1 MADIKVKDIAKKSIK
16 AIDKSAIATERFKD
30 TIVHTKQKAE
40 NTYSDNGN
48 IYQDGSEKIQFITN
62 RAVDETAHNFNKY
75 GKKAFVETKKN
86 IKKSTLKIKAFK
98 ENKLAEKSIKGAKG
112 VKGVVKNTKT
122 TIKTSKEVAKNAKKV
137 AQQSVKA
144 SQRAVRL
151 ARETA
156 RRTAQGVKVAVKAT
170 VTAIKGII
178 AGTKALIAALVAG
191 GWVAVVVIMVICLI
205 ALLCSSIFGIFFSSE
220 DTGGTKTMNT
230 VVNEIN
236 QEMANKI
243 TNIQN
248 NNTYDDYT
256 IDSNRAEW
264 KEVLAI
270 YTVRISKGTNETD
283 VITLDDNKIAILKEV
298 FWDMN
303 SISSEVKTE
312 KIKNDEG
319 NEEEK
324 KILHIKLSSK
334 SVEDM
339 SKEYSFNT
347 AQKNQLNELMSEEYA
362 NLWSSAIYGSP
373 LGSPNIVQIA
383 LSQVGNVGGQ
393 PYWSWYGFNSRV
405 EWCACF
411 VSWVANQAGYIESN
425 IIPKFAGC
433 QNGIDW
439 FKAMGQWKE
448 KGYIPREGDIIFFD
462 WEVDGSVNH
471 VGIVEKVENGKVY
484 TVEGNSTDD
493 MCRQKEYSIN
503 SQYIF
508 GYGTPAY

>member
-1 MADIKVKDIAKKSIK
+1 MADIKVKDVAKKTVK

-30 TIVHTKQKAE
+30 TIVHTKERAE
-40 NTYSDNGN
+40 NATNEDGN
-48 IYQDGSEKIQFITN
+48 INEYGSSKIGFVSN
-62 RAVDETAHNFNKY
+62 RTVDESVHQFNKQ
-75 GKKAFVETKKN
+75 GKKSLIQTKDN
-86 IKKSTLKIKAFK
+86 IQKSKIKIKAFK
-98 ENKLAEKSIKGAKG
+98 EKRLAKKTIKGTTKG
-112 VKGVVKNTKT
+112 AVKNTKT
-122 TIKTSKEVAKNAKKV
+122 AIKTSKEVAKNTKRI

-144 SQRAVRL
+144 SQRAVKL

-156 RRTAQGVKVAVKAT
+156 KATARGVKVAVKAT
-170 VTAIKGII
+170 ISTVKAII

-191 GWVAVVVIMVICLI
+191 GWVAVVAIIIICLVG
-205 ALLCSSIFGIFFSSE
+205 LLCSSIFGIFFSSE
-220 DTGGTKTMNT
+220 DTGGSKTMNT

-248 NNTYDDYT
+248 NNTYDDYK
-256 IDSNRAEW
+256 IDSDRAEW
-264 KEVLAI
+264 KEVLAV
-270 YTVRISKGTNETD
+270 YTVKVSKGTNEVD

-303 SISSEVKTE
+303 TISSEVKTE
-312 KIKNDEG
+312 KVKNEDG
-319 NEEEK
+319 VEEDK
-324 KILHIKLSSK
+324 KILHIKITSK
-334 SVEDM
+334 SPDDM
-339 SKEYSFNT
+339 ASQYHFNT
-347 AQKNQLNELMSEEYA
+347 AQKKQLAELMSEEYA

-425 IIPKFAGC
+425 IIPKFSGC

-448 KGYIPREGDIIFFD
+448 KGYVPREGDIIFFD
-462 WEVDGSVNH
+462 WEVDGKVNH

-493 MCRQKEYSIN
+493 MCRQKEYDVN
-503 SQYIF
+503 SKYIF

>member
-1 MADIKVKDIAKKSIK
+1 MADIKVKDVAKKTVK
-16 AIDKSAIATERFKD
+16 AIDKSVIANERIKD
-30 TIVHTKQKAE
+30 SIVHTKEKVDNSTNEESNINEYGSSKIAFVSNRGTDESIHQFNKQGQKAFNQTRE
-40 NTYSDNGN
+40 NIQKS
-48 IYQDGSEKIQFITN
+48 KI
-62 RAVDETAHNFNKY
+62 
-75 GKKAFVETKKN
+75 
-86 IKKSTLKIKAFK
+86 KIKAFK
-98 ENKLAEKSIKGAKG
+98 EKRLAKKSIKQTTKG
-112 VKGVVKNTKT
+112 TIKNTKT
-122 TIKTSKEVAKNAKKV
+122 AIKTSKEVEKNTKRV

-144 SQRAVRL
+144 SQRAMQL

-156 RRTAQGVKVAVKAT
+156 KATARSVKVAVKAT
-170 VTAIKGII
+170 VSAIKGII

-191 GWVAVVVIMVICLI
+191 GWVAVIAIIIICLVG
-205 ALLCSSIFGIFFSSE
+205 LLCSSIFGIFFSSE
-220 DTGGTKTMNT
+220 NTGSSKTMNT

-243 TNIQN
+243 TDIQN
-248 NNTYDDYT
+248 NNTYDDYK
-256 IDSNRAEW
+256 IDSDRAEW

-270 YTVRISKGTNETD
+270 YTVKVSKGTNEVD
-283 VITLDDNKIAILKEV
+283 VITLDDNKITILKEV

-312 KIKNDEG
+312 KVKDDDG
-319 NEEEK
+319 NEVEK
-324 KILHIKLSSK
+324 KILHIKITSK
-334 SVEDM
+334 STDDM
-339 SKEYSFNT
+339 ASQYKFNN
-347 AQKNQLNELMSEEYA
+347 AQKKQLNELLSDEYA

-373 LGSPNIVQIA
+373 LGSPSIVQIA

-448 KGYIPREGDIIFFD
+448 RGFIPREGDIIFFD
-462 WEVDGSVNH
+462 WEVDGTVSH
-471 VGIVEKVENGKVY
+471 VGIVEKVENNKVY

-493 MCRQKEYSIN
+493 MCRRKEYDIN
-503 SQYIF
+503 SKVIF

>member
-1 MADIKVKDIAKKSIK
+1 MADIKVRDVAKKTVK

-30 TIVHTKQKAE
+30 TIVHTKERAE
-40 NTYSDNGN
+40 NATNEDGN
-48 IYQDGSEKIQFITN
+48 INEYGSSKIGFVSN
-62 RAVDETAHNFNKY
+62 RTVDESVHQFNKQ
-75 GKKAFVETKKN
+75 GKKSLIQTKDN
-86 IKKSTLKIKAFK
+86 IQKSKIKIKAFK
-98 ENKLAEKSIKGAKG
+98 EKRLAKKTIKGTTKG
-112 VKGVVKNTKT
+112 AVKNTKT
-122 TIKTSKEVAKNAKKV
+122 AIKTSKEVAKNTKRV

-144 SQRAVRL
+144 SQRAVKL

-156 RRTAQGVKVAVKAT
+156 KATARGVKVAVKAT
-170 VTAIKGII
+170 ISTVKAII

-191 GWVAVVVIMVICLI
+191 GWVAVVAIIIICLVG
-205 ALLCSSIFGIFFSSE
+205 LLCSSIFGIFFSSE
-220 DTGGTKTMNT
+220 DTGGSKTMNT

-248 NNTYDDYT
+248 NNTYDDYK
-256 IDSNRAEW
+256 IDSDRAEW
-264 KEVLAI
+264 KEVLAV
-270 YTVRISKGTNETD
+270 YTVKVSKGTNEVD

-303 SISSEVKTE
+303 TISSEVKTE
-312 KIKNDEG
+312 KVKNEDG
-319 NEEEK
+319 VEEDK
-324 KILHIKLSSK
+324 KILHIKITSK
-334 SVEDM
+334 SPDDM
-339 SKEYSFNT
+339 ASQYHFNT
-347 AQKNQLNELMSEEYA
+347 AQKNQLAELMSEEYA

-493 MCRQKEYSIN
+493 MCRQKEYDIN
-503 SQYIF
+503 SKVIF

>member
-1 MADIKVKDIAKKSIK
+1 VADIKVRDVAKKSVK
-16 AIDKSAIATERFKD
+16 TIDKSAIAIERFKD
-30 TIVHTKQKAE
+30 TIVHTKEKTDKIANE
-40 NTYSDNGN
+40 ETN
-48 IYQDGSEKIQFITN
+48 INEYGSNNIGYISN
-62 RAVDETAHNFNKY
+62 RATDETAYQFNKQ
-75 GKKAFVETKKN
+75 GKKAFVQTREN
-86 IKKSTLKIKAFK
+86 VKKSKIKIKAIK
-98 ENKLAEKSIKGAKG
+98 EKKLAKKGIKQT
-112 VKGVVKNTKT
+112 KGVVKNTKT
-122 TIKTSKEVAKNAKKV
+122 TIKTSKAVADNTKKV
-137 AQQSVKA
+137 AHQTVKA
-144 SQRAVRL
+144 SQRAMHY
-151 ARETA
+151 AKQTA
-156 RRTAQGVKVAVKAT
+156 IATAKGIKVAVKAT
-170 VTAIKGII
+170 ITSIKAII
-178 AGTKALIAALVAG
+178 AGTKALISALIAG
-191 GWVAVVVIMVICLI
+191 GWVAVVAIIIICLVG
-205 ALLCSSIFGIFFSSE
+205 LLCSSIFGIFFSSE

-236 QEMANKI
+236 QEMENKI
-243 TNIQN
+243 KNIQN
-248 NNTYDDYT
+248 SNTYDDYT
-256 IDSNRAEW
+256 INSDRTEW
-264 KEVLAI
+264 KEVLAV
-270 YTVRISKGTNETD
+270 YTVKISKGTNEVD
-283 VITLDDNKIAILKEV
+283 VITLDDNKISVLKEV

-303 SISSEVKTE
+303 TISSEVKTE
-312 KIKNDEG
+312 KIKNEDG
-319 NEEEK
+319 VEEEK
-324 KILHIKLSSK
+324 KILHIKISSK
-334 SVEDM
+334 SIEEM
-339 SKEYSFNT
+339 KKEYSFNT
-347 AQKNQLNELMSEEYA
+347 AQKNQLDELMSDEYA

-462 WEVDGSVNH
+462 WEVDGNVNH

-493 MCRQKEYSIN
+493 MCRQKEYDIN
-503 SQYIF
+503 SKYIF

>member
-1 MADIKVKDIAKKSIK
+1 MADIKVKDVAKKTVK
-16 AIDKSAIATERFKD
+16 AIDKSAIAAERFKD
-30 TIVHTKQKAE
+30 TIVHTKEKAE
-40 NTYSDNGN
+40 NATNEDGN
-48 IYQDGSEKIQFITN
+48 INEYGSSKINFVSN
-62 RAVDETAHNFNKY
+62 RTVDESVHQFNKQ
-75 GKKAFVETKKN
+75 GKKSLIQTKDN
-86 IKKSTLKIKAFK
+86 IQKSKIKIKAFK
-98 ENKLAEKSIKGAKG
+98 EKRLAKKTIKSTTKG
-112 VKGVVKNTKT
+112 VAKNTKT
-122 TIKTSKEVAKNAKKV
+122 AIKTSKEVAKNTKRV

-144 SQRAVRL
+144 SQRALKL

-156 RRTAQGVKVAVKAT
+156 KATARGVKVAVKAT
-170 VTAIKGII
+170 ISAVKAII

-191 GWVAVVVIMVICLI
+191 GWVAVVAIIIICLVG
-205 ALLCSSIFGIFFSSE
+205 LLCSSIFGIFFSSE
-220 DTGGTKTMNT
+220 DIGGSKTMNT

-243 TNIQN
+243 TSIQN
-248 NNTYDDYT
+248 NNTYDDYK
-256 IDSNRAEW
+256 IDSDRAEW
-264 KEVLAI
+264 KEVLAV
-270 YTVRISKGTNETD
+270 YTVKISKGTNEVD
-283 VITLDDNKIAILKEV
+283 VITLDDNKIVILKEV

-303 SISSEVKTE
+303 TISSEVKTE
-312 KIKNDEG
+312 KVKNEDG
-319 NEEEK
+319 VEEDK
-324 KILHIKLSSK
+324 KILHIKITSK
-334 SVEDM
+334 STDEM
-339 SKEYSFNT
+339 ASQYHFNT
-347 AQKNQLNELMSEEYA
+347 AQKNQLAELMSEEYA

-493 MCRQKEYSIN
+493 MCRQKEYDIN
-503 SQYIF
+503 SKVIF